1 MFRKHAIKEEVDP
14 AYVSNSVT
22 LINYN
27 TSFNISLVTWKINIT
42 ATDEKI
48 SKYSHEM
55 RIQHVF
61 IWKQDFHFLKNNRLA

>member
-27 TSFNISLVTWKINIT
+27 TSFNISLVTWKINVT

-55 RIQHVF
+55 
-61 IWKQDFHFLKNNRLA
+61 KK

>member
-14 AYVSNSVT
+14 TYVSNSVT

-48 SKYSHEM
+48 PKKKIAENTTGIYMKTRFS
-55 RIQHVF
+55 
-61 IWKQDFHFLKNNRLA
+61 FLEK

>member
-55 RIQHVF
+55 KKIAENTTCIYMKTRF
-61 IWKQDFHFLKNNRLA
+61 SFLEK